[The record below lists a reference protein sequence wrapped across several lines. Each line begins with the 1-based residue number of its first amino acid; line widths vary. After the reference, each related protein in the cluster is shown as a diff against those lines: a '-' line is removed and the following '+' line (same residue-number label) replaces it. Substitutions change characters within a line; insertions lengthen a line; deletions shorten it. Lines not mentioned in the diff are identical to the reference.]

1 MIKQP
6 LFLVIFHFQ
15 FSFHQQTSV
24 CGYEEKPWKNS
35 SYLLCML
42 QCTSALP
49 ESLYL
54 SSLECL
60 CIFDLPLPLVEVAA
74 HWSLF
79 FIGSLLLFC
88 EVSRDFCGLK
98 RVCWDKD
105 YLLFIIPNTFVRTFW
120 SWEQC
125 VIRGSCI
132 AGTLPESMQII
143 FQIWKEV
150 MGPSKHFSFSQLCQM
165 GQWKLLLFPI
175 KQSTGRFPNL
185 LIKTHCKLTE

>member
-1 MIKQP
+1 MRKNP
-6 LFLVIFHFQ
+6 
-15 FSFHQQTSV
+15 
-24 CGYEEKPWKNS
+24 ENS

-42 QCTSALP
+42 QCTSALR
-49 ESLYL
+49 ESL
-54 SSLECL
+54 SSVECL
-60 CIFDLPLPLVEVAA
+60 CIFDLPFPREEVAA

-79 FIGSLLLFC
+79 FIGSLLLFVKC
-88 EVSRDFCGLK
+88 LETLWTK

-105 YLLFIIPNTFVRTFW
+105 YLLFIIPNTFVHTFW

-125 VIRGSCI
+125 VIRDSCI
-132 AGTLPESMQII
+132 ARTLPESMQII

-175 KQSTGRFPNL
+175 KQNTGWSP
-185 LIKTHCKLTE
+185 ICW